1 MQQNTARQFQG
12 LPKVVVAG
20 DRLRV
25 ELAEG
30 PVDLP
35 MESLPERY
43 IEWIE
48 QGRRAMYDKLLGKGN
63 PAFFTSH
70 LPVMITQARGQT
82 FPFNC
87 GNKGVGFLPKR
98 EYLES
103 YVNLFKET
111 IERTR
116 GRPWQESLQERLKA
130 VSSFYFDREKVDYR
144 SLSSLEIFEKT
155 TFRNIS
161 ATPLAALHYTGN
173 APDYISFQVNA
184 AVEVIGPEDPR
195 HEFVK
200 LARVMFEYDSF
211 HIAQHEFPYAY
222 VFWISSIHDKTP
234 FRVPEKDGKIVML
247 PSKGGMEWE
256 PEAIESINRAPGMI
270 RQFITEQIEKYAK
283 GRGFTRITMELMKEA
298 REVLERPKD
307 AGTATAATLEAA
319 AATAPS
325 APSAIA
331 AAAAPATVTAI
342 AAEAAEAVPATV
354 PSFQAPGS
362 HPDGEAAPKA
372 VDWKYS
378 RIYVG
383 LDSSVP
389 SNEAMRTA
397 MLIGKREGAR
407 MIGSHVY
414 AAKMHDNRFR
424 AMEGGLPEEFQKEKE
439 LNRQRKIHDSLITK
453 GLELITDSYLEA
465 MSGACKTDNLEFAA
479 VSLEGKNWK
488 AMAEDIAANDYDL
501 VALGAHG
508 VGRVGNSQL
517 GTVAERMLRRV
528 RRDVLLTRMS
538 VEENVSDTIIVCLD
552 GSIRSWG
559 GLQRAMRLAKTLDKK
574 VLAVSAFDPYFHYA
588 MFKSLNKTLTEKARK
603 VFKFEEQEKL
613 HEDIIDSGLAKIY
626 QSYLNIAKRLA
637 EEAGVAIEI
646 RLLDGKPF
654 EKILQLVKAEPPW
667 LLVVG
672 RIGFHS
678 DEDMDIG
685 GNTEN
690 LCRLAPCNILVVDSK
705 AKPPV
710 EFQAE
715 ETVSW
720 TTEAKARMQRVPA
733 MAQNMAMKAIQNYC
747 VAEGHTVVTESI
759 LNAALKTLLPPAA
772 LARMGIV
779 DTDEGKERD
788 SHDKIALSFKCQA
801 CGHVHHGS
809 RPQSCPICGMGGH
822 MFKLLESA
830 IVSEGQS
837 LETLGDRQLM
847 WEKSALALLEKS
859 GDATV
864 TAQIR
869 NRLEKRALTQ
879 RITAVTL
886 EMVEAELRA
895 AGIGAA
901 PTAVPTTADLAP
913 AAPVSAA
920 EAAPGA
926 ISSDAFGGP
935 AWTEDAVKRLE
946 RVPDGFMR
954 KAAKNM
960 VEEHALNSGTK
971 EITLEVAEAGLGKAR
986 EKMHASMTGSGQGD
1000 PGAHGHIH
1008 AHGVNPHAHGQGANP
1023 HAATPSAD
1031 PARTSAQASA
1041 TPEASDA
1048 SEIAPWECHLC
1059 GIILDGAKP
1068 TVCANC
1074 GTGHFVRLSAEKRA
1088 QAKSSAFKTL
1098 AWKPEALQRLERVP
1112 EGFMRTMTRCR
1123 VEKWARAGGADVVDL
1138 EIMDGKYGSW
1148 GDGSAKMAPELEW
1161 SEAATARTSRIPD
1174 FIRPMVMKE
1183 IERRAKGEGR
1193 TRVDAA
1199 DIDQAMTHWSASG
1212 NFHGHG

>member
-1 MQQNTARQFQG
+1 MQENTARASAPSSSQSPPPRV
-12 LPKVVVAG
+12 LVAG
-20 DRLRV
+20 DRLCV
-25 ELAEG
+25 AMENG
-30 PVDLP
+30 PLSLP

-43 IEWIE
+43 VEWIE
-48 QGRRAMYDKLLGKGN
+48 QGRKAMYDKLLGKGN

-70 LPVMITQARGQT
+70 LPVMITQSRGQS

-87 GNKGVGFLPKR
+87 GNKGVGFLPKA
-98 EYLES
+98 EFLGEF
-103 YVNLFKET
+103 VDLFKET
-111 IERTR
+111 MERTR
-116 GRPWQESLQERLKA
+116 GRPWQESLRERIVA
-130 VSSFYFDREKVDYR
+130 VSSFYFNRDKIDFR

-155 TFRNIS
+155 TFRNL
-161 ATPLAALHYTGN
+161 TDQPLAALHYTGN

-184 AVEVIGPEDPR
+184 AVEIIGPDDPR

-211 HIAQHEFPYAY
+211 HIAQHQFPYAY

-234 FRVPEKDGKIVML
+234 FRVPEKGGKVVTL
-247 PSKGGMEWE
+247 PSKGGMQWDAD
-256 PEAIESINRAPGMI
+256 AIESINRAPGMI

-283 GRGFTRITMELMKEA
+283 ERGYGAITMDLMKEA
-298 REVLERPKD
+298 REVLERPPKD
-307 AGTATAATLEAA
+307 GD
-319 AATAPS
+319 
-325 APSAIA
+325 
-331 AAAAPATVTAI
+331 APAP
-342 AAEAAEAVPATV
+342 AAVAAQVEPPASPEEKSVP
-354 PSFQAPGS
+354 PR
-362 HPDGEAAPKA
+362 E
-372 VDWKYS
+372 DWKYAN
-378 RIYVG
+378 IYVG
-383 LDSSVP
+383 LDSSEP
-389 SNEAMRTA
+389 SNEAMKLA
-397 MLIGKREGAR
+397 MEIGKREGAA
-407 MIGSHVY
+407 MVGSHVY

-453 GLELITDSYLEA
+453 GLELITDSYLET
-465 MSGACKTDNLEFAA
+465 MSGACKAESLPFTA

-488 AMAEDIAANDYDL
+488 AMVEDIHSHDYDL

-508 VGRVGNSQL
+508 IGRVGNSQL

-528 RRDVLLTRMS
+528 HRDVLIS
-538 VEENVSDTIIVCLD
+538 KVKAAENLSDTIVVCLD
-552 GSIRSWG
+552 GSTRSWG
-559 GLQRAMRLAKTLDKK
+559 GLQRAMRLARTMDKK
-574 VLAVSAFDPYFHYA
+574 LVAVSAFDPYFHYA

-637 EEAGVAIEI
+637 DGAGVPIEI

-654 EKILQLVKAEPPW
+654 EKILQLVQASAPW

-759 LNAALKTLLPPAA
+759 LTAALKTLLPAEA

-779 DTDEGKERD
+779 DADDSKERD
-788 SHDKIALSFKCQA
+788 ALDKIALSFKCQA

-830 IVSEGQS
+830 IVSDGQS
-837 LETLGDRQLM
+837 LETLGNRQLI
-847 WEKSALALLEKS
+847 WEKSAVASLDAVA
-859 GDATV
+859 DATLK
-864 TAQIR
+864 AQLR
-869 NRLEKRALTQ
+869 NKLEKRALTQ
-879 RITAVTL
+879 RIPAVTL
-886 EMVEAELRA
+886 AMVESELGTPKA
-895 AGIGAA
+895 SPEASDSH
-901 PTAVPTTADLAP
+901 PTASPNAVTW
-913 AAPVSAA
+913 S
-920 EAAPGA
+920 
-926 ISSDAFGGP
+926 
-935 AWTEDAVKRLE
+935 EDAVKRLE

-954 KAAKNM
+954 KAAKTM
-960 VEEHALNSGTK
+960 VEEHAAAEGRA

-986 EKMHASMTGSGQGD
+986 EKMHTGMA
-1000 PGAHGHIH
+1000 GAGHG
-1008 AHGVNPHAHGQGANP
+1008 AANPHAHANPHNAANP
-1023 HAATPSAD
+1023 HALGNPHAQSIPHNHRSNLQDQAGPHGHSAPD
-1031 PARTSAQASA
+1031 EVPVF
-1041 TPEASDA
+1041 
-1048 SEIAPWECHLC
+1048 APWECHLC
-1059 GIILDGAKP
+1059 GLIVDGARP
-1068 TVCANC
+1068 PLCSNC
-1074 GTGHFVRLSAEKRA
+1074 GTGHFTRLPAEQRSA
-1088 QAKSSAFKTL
+1088 AKPAAWKTL
-1098 AWKPEALQRLERVP
+1098 AWSPDALQRLERVP
-1112 EGFMRTMTRCR
+1112 EGFMRNLTRCR
-1123 VEKWARAGGADVVDL
+1123 VEKWARAGGVDTVDMDV
-1138 EIMDGKYGSW
+1138 MDGKYGSW
-1148 GDGSAKMAPELEW
+1148 GEGSAKLALELEW
-1161 SEAATARTSRIPD
+1161 SQAATERTGRIPD

-1183 IERRAKGEGR
+1183 IERRAKAAGSA
-1193 TRVDAA
+1193 RVAEE
-1199 DIDQAMTHWSASG
+1199 DIDQAMKQWSGSG
-1212 NFHGHG
+1212 NFHGHK